1 MLLASGAAGAAQ
13 RGIMAPALAD
23 TQNARWA
30 KDKSK
35 FGYQMLVKMGWSEGR
50 GAGKHEDGMAS
61 HVVVRK
67 RQDKLALGSEEDG
80 VGNRA
85 FVGQIAGFS
94 EVLARLHEEHAPPG
108 KRARAS
114 SVSSAKSSA
123 SEGGKRR
130 RSARGAEAEAE
141 AAQPAADERA
151 ARAAAADEEEE
162 DDEAR
167 RARKAARKAAKEQ
180 RREKKRRAAK
190 DEAAG
195 EVRAVAITVAR
206 KVQHRAVKSKDV
218 SRYSQSDLNAIFG
231 IGL

>member
-1 MLLASGAAGAAQ
+1 
-13 RGIMAPALAD
+13 MAPALAD

-35 FGYQMLVKMGWSEGR
+35 FGYQMLLKMGWSEGR
-50 GAGKHEDGMAS
+50 GTGKNEDGMAS

-94 EVLARLHEEHAPPG
+94 EVLARLHEEHAPPS

-114 SVSSAKSSA
+114 SVSSARSSA
-123 SEGGKRR
+123 SEGGRRR
-130 RSARGAEAEAE
+130 RSARGAEAAG
-141 AAQPAADERA
+141 
-151 ARAAAADEEEE
+151 AAADEHGPSAAAASDDEE
-162 DDEAR
+162 DEEAR
-167 RARKAARKAAKEQ
+167 RARKAARKVAREQ

-195 EVRAVAITVAR
+195 EVRAVAVTVAR

-231 IGL
+231 VGV